1 VCPSESSAS
10 PQQVL
15 ASPGESLR
23 IVIESLDDLDD
34 AALEPK
40 PLTLTEEPDPIDVLV
55 RFIERILQCRAS
67 KSYPITQERERL
79 IVTLLLSILADP
91 HHHLN
96 EVITRPLLNVYR
108 ERGGR
113 IYQKGFLARALCH
126 PDQFEHTI
134 QYLYD
139 YGMSMAEIARA
150 LGVHR
155 ITVARN
161 MKYLREADKKSLPSV
176 DNT

>member
-1 VCPSESSAS
+1 MYPSESSAS
-10 PQQVL
+10 TR
-15 ASPGESLR
+15 ESLR
-23 IVIESLDDLDD
+23 SVIESIDDLDE
-34 AALEPK
+34 AVLEPK

-67 KSYPITQERERL
+67 KSYPLTQERERL

-96 EVITRPLLNVYR
+96 EVITRPLLKVYF

-113 IYQKGFLARALCH
+113 TYKCGQLSRALREK
-126 PDQFEHTI
+126 DQFDFTI

-139 YGMSMAEIARA
+139 YGMSMTEIAMA
-150 LGVHR
+150 LGVHKAT
-155 ITVARN
+155 IFQN
-161 MKYLREADKKSLPSV
+161 MKRLREADQKNPPIV
-176 DNT
+176 DDA